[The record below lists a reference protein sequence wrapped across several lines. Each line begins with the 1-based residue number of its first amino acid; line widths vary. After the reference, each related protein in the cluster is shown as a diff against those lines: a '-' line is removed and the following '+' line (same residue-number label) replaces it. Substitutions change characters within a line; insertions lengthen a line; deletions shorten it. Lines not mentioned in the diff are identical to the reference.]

1 MKKNYNINYSL
12 EDNVLLG
19 DGIGEEDAYQQDVR
33 LGYFE
38 RLFIPNDE
46 VSEEINHLTT
56 AIVLIQFF

>member
-1 MKKNYNINYSL
+1 MKKNYSINYSPQ
-12 EDNVLLG
+12 DNVLLG
-19 DGIGEEDAYQQDVR
+19 DGIGEEDAYQQDVY